1 MYTFVAVLFFG
12 FRGSDG
18 DQSYLCRLYVRS
30 GGLLLS
36 VDAALDEYGEVQ
48 EQECRDLLAIL
59 RGMGIASADRVYQPG
74 DAIYNEGE
82 YGDALYVLIS
92 GVVKLFRPYSGSKEA
107 TLRLLKSWDIFGH
120 LAFAGEAKQ
129 RAYAE
134 AVTECKV
141 TKVPKIFIERAIR
154 REPRAAL
161 KMMTLLELRLVQY
174 EELVR
179 CLLPRETEVRL
190 ANLLPI
196 LARKFGERG
205 DDGRSVTIDLRLT
218 HQDLAAM
225 VASTRESVTKV
236 LNEMRNRGIVE
247 IEGGRITLKDYATLE
262 RISRV

>member
-1 MYTFVAVLFFG
+1 MLMGADPVWG
-12 FRGSDG
+12 
-18 DQSYLCRLYVRS
+18 
-30 GGLLLS
+30 
-36 VDAALDEYGEVQ
+36 EYGELQ
-48 EQECRDLLAIL
+48 EPECRDLLAIL
-59 RGMGIASADRVYQPG
+59 RGMGVASADRVYQPG

-82 YGDALYVLIS
+82 YGDVHYILIS

-107 TLRLLKSWDIFGH
+107 TLRLLKPWDIFGH
-120 LAFAGEAKQ
+120 LAFAGEARQ

-141 TKVPKIFIERAIR
+141 TKVPKVFMERAIR
-154 REPRAAL
+154 RDPRAAL

-174 EELVR
+174 EELVK

-196 LARKFGERG
+196 LASKFGEKKDR
-205 DDGRSVTIDLRLT
+205 DGYGIMIDLRLT

-236 LNEMRNRGIVE
+236 LNDMR
-247 IEGGRITLKDYATLE
+247 
-262 RISRV
+262 

>member
-1 MYTFVAVLFFG
+1 MDADPSIPEYT
-12 FRGSDG
+12 
-18 DQSYLCRLYVRS
+18 RL
-30 GGLLLS
+30 
-36 VDAALDEYGEVQ
+36 Q
-48 EQECRDLLAIL
+48 EEECRSLLRL
-59 RGMGIASADRVYQPG
+59 LEEMGIATANRTYRPG
-74 DAIYNEGE
+74 DAIYREGE
-82 YGDALYVLIS
+82 YGDALYILIS

-107 TLRLLKSWDIFGH
+107 TLRLLKPWDIFGH

-134 AVTECKV
+134 AVTDCQV
-141 TKVPKIFIERAIR
+141 TKVPKIFMERAIR

-196 LARKFGERG
+196 LARKFGERRG
-205 DDGRSVTIDLRLT
+205 YDGRSVTIDLRLT

>member
-1 MYTFVAVLFFG
+1 VKWGIFVGADPVWG
-12 FRGSDG
+12 
-18 DQSYLCRLYVRS
+18 
-30 GGLLLS
+30 
-36 VDAALDEYGEVQ
+36 EYGEVQ
-48 EQECRDLLAIL
+48 EQECRELLAIL
-59 RGMGIASADRVYQPG
+59 QGMGITSADRVYQPG

-107 TLRLLKSWDIFGH
+107 TLRLLKPWDIFGH
-120 LAFAGEAKQ
+120 LAFAGEARQ

-141 TKVPKIFIERAIR
+141 TKVPKVFMERAIR
-154 REPRAAL
+154 RDPRAAL

-174 EELVR
+174 EELVK

-196 LARKFGERG
+196 LASKFGER
-205 DDGRSVTIDLRLT
+205 DKDGRGIIIDLRLT

-236 LNEMRNRGIVE
+236 LNDMRNRGVVE
-247 IEGGRITLKDYATLE
+247 IVGGRITLKDYAALTRL
-262 RISRV
+262 SRV

>member
-1 MYTFVAVLFFG
+1 MATEVFG
-12 FRGSDG
+12 
-18 DQSYLCRLYVRS
+18 
-30 GGLLLS
+30 
-36 VDAALDEYGEVQ
+36 EYGELQ
-48 EQECRDLLAIL
+48 EQECKELLEIL
-59 RGMGIASADRVYQPG
+59 RNMGIATADRAYQPG
-74 DAIYNEGE
+74 EAIYNEGE
-82 YGDALYVLIS
+82 YGDALYILTS

-134 AVTECKV
+134 AVTDCQV
-141 TKVPKIFIERAIR
+141 TKVPKIFMERAIR

-196 LARKFGERG
+196 LARKFGERRG
-205 DDGRSVTIDLRLT
+205 YDGRSVTIDLRLT

-247 IEGGRITLKDYATLE
+247 IEGGRITLKDHDTLE
-262 RISRV
+262 RISRG

>member
-1 MYTFVAVLFFG
+1 MFVGIDPAWG
-12 FRGSDG
+12 
-18 DQSYLCRLYVRS
+18 
-30 GGLLLS
+30 
-36 VDAALDEYGEVQ
+36 EYGEVQ
-48 EQECRDLLAIL
+48 EQECRELLAIL
-59 RGMGIASADRVYQPG
+59 QDMGITSADRMYQPG

-107 TLRLLKSWDIFGH
+107 TLRLLKPWDIFGH
-120 LAFAGEAKQ
+120 LAFAGETWQ

-141 TKVPKIFIERAIR
+141 TKVPKIFMERAIR
-154 REPRAAL
+154 RDPQAAL
-161 KMMTLLELRLVQY
+161 KLITLLELRLVQY
-174 EELVR
+174 EELVK

-196 LARKFGERG
+196 LAHKFGERNR
-205 DDGRSVTIDLRLT
+205 DSRAIMIDLRLT

-236 LNEMRNRGIVE
+236 LNDMRSRGVVD
-247 IEGGRITLKDYATLE
+247 IEGGRITLKDYAALTRL
-262 RISRV
+262 SRV

>member
-1 MYTFVAVLFFG
+1 MDVDLVLG
-12 FRGSDG
+12 
-18 DQSYLCRLYVRS
+18 
-30 GGLLLS
+30 
-36 VDAALDEYGEVQ
+36 EYGEVQ

-59 RGMGIASADRVYQPG
+59 RGMDIASADRIYQPG

-107 TLRLLKSWDIFGH
+107 TLRLLKPWDIFGH
-120 LAFAGEAKQ
+120 LAFAGEATQ

-141 TKVPKIFIERAIR
+141 TKVPKIFMERAIR
-154 REPRAAL
+154 REPRVAL

-174 EELVR
+174 EELVK

-196 LARKFGERG
+196 LAQKFGERG
-205 DDGRSVTIDLRLT
+205 EDGRSITIDLRLT

-247 IEGGRITLKDYATLE
+247 IEGGRIILKDYPALE
-262 RISRV
+262 KISRI

>member
-1 MYTFVAVLFFG
+1 MGADPVWG
-12 FRGSDG
+12 
-18 DQSYLCRLYVRS
+18 
-30 GGLLLS
+30 
-36 VDAALDEYGEVQ
+36 EYGELQ

-59 RGMGIASADRVYQPG
+59 RGMGVASADRVYQPG

-82 YGDALYVLIS
+82 YGDALYILIS

-107 TLRLLKSWDIFGH
+107 TLRLLKPWDIFGH
-120 LAFAGEAKQ
+120 LAFAGETWQ

-141 TKVPKIFIERAIR
+141 TKVPKIFMERAIR
-154 REPRAAL
+154 RDPQAAL
-161 KMMTLLELRLVQY
+161 KLITLLELRLVQY
-174 EELVR
+174 EELVK

-196 LARKFGERG
+196 LAHKFGERNR
-205 DDGRSVTIDLRLT
+205 DSRAIMIDLRLT

-236 LNEMRNRGIVE
+236 LNDMRSRGVVD
-247 IEGGRITLKDYATLE
+247 IEGGRITLKDYAALTRL
-262 RISRV
+262 SRV